1 MKRIHWLSLV
11 LIFLLSLFIRGYLPF
26 DTIFGGGYIR
36 FGGNDPW
43 YNLRL
48 VENTLHNF
56 PHRIYFDAFTH
67 LPHGTEVPFAPLFD
81 YLIAVVI
88 WIIGLGNPYAV
99 LREEG
104 IKTIFVWFPPVLGAL
119 CVFPTY
125 LIGKSLWDRN
135 AGLIAAIMIAVLPG
149 QFLSRSLLG
158 FVDHHIMEVLL
169 STISVLM
176 FMLAIKTAKGH
187 NLQLKTLKER
197 DWASL
202 KKPLTL
208 SILTGIAFGAFYL
221 SWRGAPMFMFILLVF
236 GVVCFIF
243 EHLRGGSTD
252 YLSFAM
258 VPAFLVSL
266 LLVSPF
272 LLMPSAGFAKFQA
285 ISLVIGVLVFL
296 FLNVLSIFFKYRKL
310 DVVGYPITVLGIGIV
325 FLIAL
330 NILMP
335 SLYNLLITNNLSIFF
350 PHGGALTIQEVNPM
364 GRPQIWSWFST
375 AFFVMF
381 VGFGFIA
388 NNIRKH
394 KRPEEILFLIWCLVM
409 LFACFGQNRFAYYYA
424 INVALLCGLA
434 SWKIIELA
442 SYEKHA
448 KKIKGKSKKNKP
460 KQTKTTLNKSLA
472 AVACSLIFL
481 IVILPPANIS
491 LNVAKHPGTI
501 PSDWYDALVWMRDS
515 TPDSGVDYYGI
526 YETPP
531 NGENYDY
538 SESAYSIMS
547 WWDYGHWITT
557 IAHRVPF
564 ANPFQAGATI
574 AAEYLIATDEVGA
587 NKILDE
593 LNSKYVITDFPIVDF
608 MGAPTN
614 PNPKYVMPVWTG
626 KNPNPLYTMGVRL
639 HYFDGSEVEIGN
651 GEVISALQHYRLVYE
666 SQTFVIPY
674 MLIDTNSGRT
684 LRWNAYHSSY
694 TDTASQMAY
703 LYQGARVSDNE
714 NVIAQTPEFIKP
726 MSFVKIFEY
735 VEGREIEGN
744 APNGFVVKISTN
756 ITTNQGREF
765 IYRQSIVSN
774 GNYVFV
780 VPYKGVYEVDI
791 NGSKEMILV

>member
-1 MKRIHWLSLV
+1 MKKPYWILLG
-11 LIFLLSLFIRGYLPF
+11 LIFSISLFIRGYLPF

-81 YLIAVVI
+81 YLIATVI

-99 LREEG
+99 LGEEG
-104 IKTIFVWFPPVLGAL
+104 IKTIFVWFPPILGAL

-125 LIGKSLWDRN
+125 LIGKSLWNRN
-135 AGLIAAIMIAVLPG
+135 AGLIAAIVIAVLPG

-158 FVDHHIMEVLL
+158 FVDHHVMEVLL
-169 STISVLM
+169 STIAMLM
-176 FMLAIKTAKGH
+176 FMFAIKVAKEH
-187 NLQLKTLKER
+187 NLQLKTPKER
-197 DWASL
+197 DWETL
-202 KKPLTL
+202 KKPLIL
-208 SILTGIAFGAFYL
+208 SILTGIVFGAFYL
-221 SWRGAPMFMFILLVF
+221 SWRGAPMFMLILLIF
-236 GVVCFIF
+236 GLVCFIF
-243 EHLRGGSTD
+243 EHLRGESTD
-252 YLSFAM
+252 YLSIAI
-258 VPAFLVSL
+258 VPAFMVSL
-266 LLVSPF
+266 ILISPF
-272 LLMPSAGFAKFQA
+272 LLMQSAGFAKFQA
-285 ISLVIGVLVFL
+285 ISLVMGVLVFL
-296 FLNVLSIFFKYRKL
+296 FLSVLSIFFKHKKMG
-310 DVVGYPITVLGIGIV
+310 VVGYPVTVLGVGMV
-325 FLIAL
+325 SLIAL

-335 SLYNLLITNNLSIFF
+335 SLYHLLITSNLSVFF
-350 PHGGALTIQEVNPM
+350 PHGGALTIQEVSSM
-364 GRPQIWSWFST
+364 GIPQIWGWFST
-375 AFFVMF
+375 TFFVMF
-381 VGFGFIA
+381 VGFVFVA
-388 NNIRKH
+388 NNIWEH

-442 SYEKHA
+442 SYEKQA

-460 KQTKTTLNKSLA
+460 KQTKTTLNKSHA

-491 LNVAKHPGTI
+491 LNVAKHPGSI
-501 PSDWYDALVWMRDS
+501 PGDWYDALVWMRDN

-531 NGENYDY
+531 TGEDYNYP
-538 SESAYSIMS
+538 ESAYSVMS

-557 IAHRVPF
+557 IAHRIPF
-564 ANPFQAGATI
+564 ANPFQAGAPL
-574 AAEYLIATDEVGA
+574 AAEYLIATDEAEA
-587 NKILDE
+587 NKILDV

-626 KNPNPLYTMGVRL
+626 KNPNPLYTTGVRL
-639 HYFDGSEVEIGN
+639 HYFDGSEVEIGKV
-651 GEVISALQHYRLVYE
+651 EVIPTLQHYRLVYE
-666 SQTFVIPY
+666 SPTFVIPY
-674 MLIDTNSGRT
+674 MLIDINSGRT

-694 TDTASQMAY
+694 ADTASQITY
-703 LYQGARVSDNE
+703 LHQGARVSDNE

-735 VEGREIEGN
+735 VEGHEIKGN
-744 APNGFVVKISTN
+744 APNGTTVKISTN

-765 IYRQSIVSN
+765 IYKQSIVSD

-780 VPYKGVYEVDI
+780 VPYKGIYEVDVD
-791 NGSKEMILV
+791 GAKEMIVV